1 MLGAGTASAVA
12 ADLRTQ
18 IFSQGD
24 REIGSRASVNFGF
37 TRSKS
42 IFGATQVTL
51 DRFEAVKTAESWALS
66 EVVIAA
72 CIEVHRQLGPGL
84 LERIYEEC
92 LCRELTERG
101 LRFERQKPIAVV
113 YKGAPLDQAYRVDLI
128 VEGSLLVEI
137 KAFERSLPI
146 HAAQVVTYLRVA
158 GLEHGLLVNFNAM
171 TLRDGIRRLS
181 RTPKTSRSPDLP
193 VKKSGSF

>member
-1 MLGAGTASAVA
+1 MQCAGTAVVVA
-12 ADLRTQ
+12 AKLRTQ

-24 REIGSRASVNFGF
+24 REIGSRVRVNFGF
-37 TRSKS
+37 TRRTDQ
-42 IFGATQVTL
+42 FHATQSVG
-51 DRFEAVKTAESWALS
+51 DRFETVKMTESWVLS
-66 EVVIAA
+66 EMVIGA

-84 LERIYEEC
+84 LESIYEEC

-101 LRFERQKPIAVV
+101 LRFERQKPISVV

-137 KAFERSLPI
+137 KAFDGPLPV

-158 GLEHGLLVNFNAM
+158 GLEHGLLVNFSAM
-171 TLRDGIRRLS
+171 TIRDGLRRLS
-181 RTPKTSRSPDLP
+181 RTPKTPDLP
-193 VKKSGSF
+193 ISL

>member
-1 MLGAGTASAVA
+1 MLRAGTATPVA

-18 IFSQGD
+18 IFSEGD

-37 TRSKS
+37 TLGADH
-42 IFGATQVTL
+42 FHATQSVG
-51 DRFEAVKTAESWALS
+51 DRFGSMKTAESWTLS
-66 EVVIAA
+66 EMVIGA

-84 LERIYEEC
+84 LESIYQEC

-101 LRFERQKPIAVV
+101 LRFERQKPLTVV

-137 KAFERSLPI
+137 KALDGPLPI

-171 TLRDGIRRLS
+171 TIRDGLRRLS
-181 RTPKTSRSPDLP
+181 RTPKNSRSPDLP
-193 VKKSGSF
+193 AKKSGSV

>member
-1 MLGAGTASAVA
+1 M
-12 ADLRTQ
+12 
-18 IFSQGD
+18 
-24 REIGSRASVNFGF
+24 
-37 TRSKS
+37 
-42 IFGATQVTL
+42 
-51 DRFEAVKTAESWALS
+51 
-66 EVVIAA
+66 VIAA

-84 LERIYEEC
+84 LENIYEEC
-92 LCRELTERG
+92 LCRELTVRG
-101 LRFERQKPIAVV
+101 LRFERQKPITVV

-137 KAFERSLPI
+137 KAFEGASPI

-171 TLRDGIRRLS
+171 TIRDGLRRLS

>member
-1 MLGAGTASAVA
+1 MLRPGTAIPVA

-24 REIGSRASVNFGF
+24 REIGNRASVNFGF
-37 TRSKS
+37 TRGTDQ
-42 IFGATQVTL
+42 FHATQSVG
-51 DRFEAVKTAESWALS
+51 DRFETVKTAESWALS
-66 EVVIAA
+66 EIVIAA

-84 LERIYEEC
+84 LESIYEEC

-101 LRFERQKPIAVV
+101 LRFERQKPLTVV
-113 YKGAPLDQAYRVDLI
+113 HKGAPLDQAYRVDLI
-128 VEGSLLVEI
+128 VEGLLLVEI
-137 KAFERSLPI
+137 KAFDGPLPI

-171 TLRDGIRRLS
+171 TIRDGLRRLS
-181 RTPKTSRSPDLP
+181 RTPRNSRSPDLP

>member
-1 MLGAGTASAVA
+1 MPRAGIASATA
-12 ADLRTQ
+12 ADDRPQ

-37 TRSKS
+37 TRHPDQ
-42 IFGATQVTL
+42 FHATQSTG

-66 EVVIAA
+66 EMVIAA

-84 LERIYEEC
+84 LESIYEEC
-92 LCRELTERG
+92 LCRELTARG
-101 LRFERQKPIAVV
+101 LRFERQRPITVV
-113 YKGAPLDQAYRVDLI
+113 YKGTPLDQAYRVDLI

-137 KAFERSLPI
+137 KAFEGPLPI

-171 TLRDGIRRLS
+171 TIRDGIRRLS